1 MPSRRERRSGWL
13 LRNPDVTMTGF
24 SVGSGGSGGLSAML
38 AKAVDSNTGR
48 HHQVFRIDIP
58 ASFQDETHILDRP
71 HSRVC
76 KPMAHPRSEE
86 HTSELQSLMRISYAV
101 FCLQKKKNN

>member
-1 MPSRRERRSGWL
+1 
-13 LRNPDVTMTGF
+13 MTGF

-48 HHQVFRIDIP
+48 HHKVFRIDIP

-71 HSRVC
+71 HSIVC
-76 KPMAHPRSEE
+76 KLIAPPRAGQDARPPTPLTR
-86 HTSELQSLMRISYAV
+86 TSVCVGKSVSIDV
-101 FCLQKKKNN
+101 CLGVLTHSNKK